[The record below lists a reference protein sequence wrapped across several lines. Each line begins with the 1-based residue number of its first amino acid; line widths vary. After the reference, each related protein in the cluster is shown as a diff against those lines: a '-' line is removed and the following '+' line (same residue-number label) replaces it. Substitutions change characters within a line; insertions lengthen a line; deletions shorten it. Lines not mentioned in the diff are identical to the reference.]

1 MDFQLKNTFKV
12 VVFEFPEELHD
23 LALGLICDMDFVG
36 VEEIHDTFKVTF
48 HSHKLDDSLFESM
61 FETIKGVY
69 PKVKYVETLE
79 IEEKN
84 WNEDWENSIEP
95 VWIDDNCVITPEW
108 KANDVDA
115 NMKIIINPQMSFG
128 TGHHSTT
135 KMMSILALKYVKADS
150 FWVDAGSGTGLLAI
164 LASKLG
170 AKEIFAFDNDEWSTL
185 NINENIALNG
195 VLNIR
200 VENADIYKVEL
211 PESDGIFANL
221 FLHLVIDSFDKM
233 YESLKRRKGILLVS
247 GILKYDEE
255 TVVKSAIKAGF
266 KLNETMYDDE
276 WIAFQFT
283 VE

>member
-1 MDFQLKNTFKV
+1 MKNTYKV
-12 VVFEFPEELHD
+12 VIFEFPEELHD
-23 LALGLICDMDFVG
+23 LVLGLICEMNFVG
-36 VEEIHDTFKVTF
+36 IEEIHDTFKVTF
-48 HSHKLDDSLFESM
+48 HSHKFDDSVFEIIFDIIKSVSPKAK
-61 FETIKGVY
+61 FVETI
-69 PKVKYVETLE
+69 E

-84 WNEDWENSIEP
+84 WNEDWENAIEP

-108 KANDVDA
+108 KANEVEADI
-115 NMKIIINPQMSFG
+115 KIIINPQMSFG

-135 KMMSILALKYVKADS
+135 KMMSQLALKYVQADS
-150 FWVDAGSGTGLLAI
+150 YWIDAGSGTGLLAI

-170 AKEIFAFDNDEWSTL
+170 AKEVFAFDNDEWSTL

-195 VLNIR
+195 VTNIK
-200 VENADIYKVEL
+200 VKNADIYKVEL

-233 YESLKRRKGILLVS
+233 FESLKQRKGILLVS

-255 TVVKSAIKAGF
+255 TVVKSALKAGF

-276 WIAFQFT
+276 WVAFQFI